1 MYYELCF
8 IISPAVP
15 ETEHAR
21 VQRAVADYLQ
31 EIKASMVGEPYF
43 LGRRKLAYP
52 INKQKHGFY
61 LFLDFSL
68 PEDKGGL
75 RQLENKL
82 KHNTDILRHLIL
94 KKDQP
99 STATEVAK
107 LIASNKP
114 VVATRRPKKASPTRT
129 RPTTPRVVKKETA
142 VPAAEK
148 NLLSLDDIDK
158 KLDEILTNE
167 PKLD

>member
-21 VQRAVADYLQ
+21 VQQAVADYLQ
-31 EIKASMVGEPYF
+31 SIKATMVGEPHF

-68 PEDKGGL
+68 AEDKGGL
-75 RQLENKL
+75 LQLENKL
-82 KHNTDILRHLIL
+82 KHNPDILRHLVL
-94 KKDQP
+94 KKDEP
-99 STATEVAK
+99 SAAAEVAK
-107 LIASNKP
+107 LIAANKP
-114 VVATRRPKKASPTRT
+114 EIVTRRPKKMTGARPRPVAS
-129 RPTTPRVVKKETA
+129 RVAKKEL
-142 VPAAEK
+142 PAPAEK

-158 KLDEILTNE
+158 KLDEILTSE